1 MGSRPERAHCVQ
13 EGVALQT
20 QLRLS
25 EATVR
30 AMDEAVARL
39 AAYSELEASMG
50 RVECQQASQRIH
62 MELMLATRRSVAAAS
77 VQMTLCRCNSRALSG
92 GRVSSGDAVPLQ

>member
-13 EGVALQT
+13 GGVALQT

-30 AMDEAVARL
+30 VMDEAVARL

-50 RVECQQASQRIH
+50 RVECQPASQRLH
-62 MELMLATRRSVAAAS
+62 MELMLATRRSVAASS
-77 VQMTLCRCNSRALSG
+77 VQVTLCRCNSS
-92 GRVSSGDAVPLQ
+92 